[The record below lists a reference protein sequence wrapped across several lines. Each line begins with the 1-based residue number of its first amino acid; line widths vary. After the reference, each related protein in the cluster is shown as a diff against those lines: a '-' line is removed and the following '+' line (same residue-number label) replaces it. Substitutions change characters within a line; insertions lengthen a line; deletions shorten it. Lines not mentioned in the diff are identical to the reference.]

1 MQIQLSRTQAGPGR
15 AVKEQQE
22 QNSPDHVQRTNLISV
37 YNINPKSR
45 LASPTH
51 PAPSDCVLGRAVKVE
66 GEGVGL
72 AEITTFI
79 FAASS
84 INFLNFFYIIIPEAV
99 VTLTVRRYAVCTHR
113 VTVTGGHQD
122 ILSVITYLLA
132 GENWSFA
139 SCVVFH
145 KTSKPL

>member
-1 MQIQLSRTQAGPGR
+1 M
-15 AVKEQQE
+15 
-22 QNSPDHVQRTNLISV
+22 
-37 YNINPKSR
+37 
-45 LASPTH
+45 
-51 PAPSDCVLGRAVKVE
+51 LGRAVKVE
-66 GEGVGL
+66 GEVVGL
-72 AEITTFI
+72 GEITTFI

-145 KTSKPL
+145 KTTISLSLLLATGCCDAVQCPSVQFGCNRLTVRFYPFSSYQPGRGSHCRREGGK

>member
-1 MQIQLSRTQAGPGR
+1 M
-15 AVKEQQE
+15 
-22 QNSPDHVQRTNLISV
+22 
-37 YNINPKSR
+37 
-45 LASPTH
+45 
-51 PAPSDCVLGRAVKVE
+51 LGRAVKVE
-66 GEGVGL
+66 GEVVGL

-145 KTSKPL
+145 KTSKPLFLSLCSLRPVAVMLSSVHPCSSHVTD

>member
-1 MQIQLSRTQAGPGR
+1 MLP
-15 AVKEQQE
+15 
-22 QNSPDHVQRTNLISV
+22 

-66 GEGVGL
+66 GEVVGL

-145 KTSKPL
+145 KTSKPLFLSLCSWRPVAVMLSSVHPCSSQLRM